1 MHTEIIHLLSHKME
15 YNWKDRTVL
24 IAEDDEMSFRYI
36 ELVLSRKTN
45 INIIWAISGQQAVEY
60 CQLYSHIDL
69 VLTDLQLP
77 VFDGLEV
84 IRRIRKF
91 KPDLPIIV
99 QTAYALNDEYEKCM
113 KAGSDGYVTK
123 PINLAELFSRM
134 DHLLNPI
141 VPHTKG
147 DRAIA

>member
-1 MHTEIIHLLSHKME
+1 ML
-15 YNWKDRTVL
+15 YNWKDHTVL
-24 IAEDDEMSFRYI
+24 VAEDDEMSFRYI

-45 INIIWAISGQQAVEY
+45 INIIWAINGQQAVEY

-84 IRRIRKF
+84 IKRIRKF

-99 QTAYALNDEYEKCM
+99 QTANTMNDEYEKCM

-123 PINLAELFSRM
+123 PINLIDLFSRM
-134 DHLLNPI
+134 DHLLNPA
-141 VPHTKG
+141 VHHAKG
-147 DRAIA
+147 NQAVA

>member
-1 MHTEIIHLLSHKME
+1 ME

-45 INIIWAISGQQAVEY
+45 INIIWAINGQQAVEY
-60 CQLYSHIDL
+60 CQLNSHIDL

-91 KPDLPIIV
+91 KPGLPIIV
-99 QTAYALNDEYEKCM
+99 QTAYAMNDEYDKCM

-123 PINLAELFSRM
+123 PINLLDLFSRM

-141 VPHTKG
+141 MPHTKG
-147 DRAIA
+147 DRAVA

>member
-1 MHTEIIHLLSHKME
+1 ME

-24 IAEDDEMSFRYI
+24 VAEDDEMSFRYI

-45 INIIWAISGQQAVEY
+45 INIIWAINGQQAVEY
-60 CQLYSHIDL
+60 CQLNNHIDL

-77 VFDGLEV
+77 IFDGLEV

-91 KPDLPIIV
+91 KPGLPIIV
-99 QTAYALNDEYEKCM
+99 QTANAMNDEYEKCM

-123 PINLAELFSRM
+123 PINLIELFSRM
-134 DHLLNPI
+134 DHFLNPEI
-141 VPHTKG
+141 PHTK
-147 DRAIA
+147 DNRAVA

>member
-1 MHTEIIHLLSHKME
+1 ME

-24 IAEDDEMSFRYI
+24 VAEDDEMSFRYI

-45 INIIWAISGQQAVEY
+45 INIIWAINGQQAVEY
-60 CQLYSHIDL
+60 CQLNSHIDL

-84 IRRIRKF
+84 IKRIRKI

-99 QTAYALNDEYEKCM
+99 QTAYAMNDEYEKCM

-123 PINLAELFSRM
+123 PINLLDLFSRM
-134 DHLLNPI
+134 DHLLNPA
-141 VPHTKG
+141 VQHSKG
-147 DRAIA
+147 NQAVA

>member
-1 MHTEIIHLLSHKME
+1 ME

-24 IAEDDEMSFRYI
+24 VAEDDEMSFRYI
-36 ELVLSRKTN
+36 ELVLSRRTN
-45 INIIWAISGQQAVEY
+45 INIIWAINGQQAVEY
-60 CQLYSHIDL
+60 CRLYSHIDM

-99 QTAYALNDEYEKCM
+99 QTANVMDDEYEKCM
-113 KAGSDGYVTK
+113 QAGSDGYVTK
-123 PINLAELFSRM
+123 PINLKELFSRM
-134 DHLLNPI
+134 DHLMSTAI
-141 VPHTKG
+141 PHSKSN
-147 DRAIA
+147 RAVA

>member
-1 MHTEIIHLLSHKME
+1 MKISFSHME

-24 IAEDDEMSFRYI
+24 VAEDDEMSFRYI

-45 INIIWAISGQQAVEY
+45 INIIWAINGQQAVEY

-84 IRRIRKF
+84 IRRIRQM
-91 KPDLPIIV
+91 KPGLPIIV
-99 QTAYALNDEYEKCM
+99 QTANAMNDECEKCM
-113 KAGSDGYVTK
+113 KAGSDGYITK
-123 PINLAELFSRM
+123 PINLSELFSRM
-134 DHLLNPI
+134 DHLLNPE
-141 VPHTKG
+141 VPHAKG
-147 DRAIA
+147 NRAVA

>member
-1 MHTEIIHLLSHKME
+1 ME

-36 ELVLSRKTN
+36 ELVLSRRTQ
-45 INIIWAISGQQAVEY
+45 INIIWAINGQQAVEY
-60 CQLYSHIDL
+60 CQLYNHIDL

-84 IRRIRKF
+84 IKRIRKF
-91 KPDLPIIV
+91 KPDIPIIV
-99 QTAYALNDEYEKCM
+99 QTAYAMNDEYEKCM

-123 PINLAELFSRM
+123 PINLIELFSRM
-134 DHLLNPI
+134 DHLMNAA
-141 VPHTKG
+141 VHHSES
-147 DRAIA
+147 DRAVA

>member
-1 MHTEIIHLLSHKME
+1 ME
-15 YNWKDRTVL
+15 YNWKDHTVL
-24 IAEDDEMSFRYI
+24 VAEDDEMSFRYI

-45 INIIWAISGQQAVEY
+45 INIIWAINGQQAVEY
-60 CQLYSHIDL
+60 CQLNSHIDL

-84 IRRIRKF
+84 IKRIRKF

-99 QTAYALNDEYEKCM
+99 QTANTMNDEYEKCM

-123 PINLAELFSRM
+123 PINLLDLFSRM
-134 DHLLNPI
+134 DHLLNPA
-141 VPHTKG
+141 VHHAKG
-147 DRAIA
+147 NQAVA

>member
-1 MHTEIIHLLSHKME
+1 ME
-15 YNWKDRTVL
+15 YNWKDHTVL
-24 IAEDDEMSFRYI
+24 VAEDDEMSFRYI

-45 INIIWAISGQQAVEY
+45 INIIWAINGQQAVEY

-84 IRRIRKF
+84 IKRIRKF
-91 KPDLPIIV
+91 NPDLPIIV
-99 QTAYALNDEYEKCM
+99 QTAYAMNDEYEKCM

-123 PINLAELFSRM
+123 PINLIDLFSRM
-134 DHLLNPI
+134 DHLLNPA
-141 VPHTKG
+141 VHHSKG
-147 DRAIA
+147 KGALA

>member
-1 MHTEIIHLLSHKME
+1 ME
-15 YNWKDRTVL
+15 YNWKDHTVL
-24 IAEDDEMSFRYI
+24 VAEDDEMSFRYI

-45 INIIWAISGQQAVEY
+45 INIIWAINGQQAVEY
-60 CQLYSHIDL
+60 CQLNSHIDL

-84 IRRIRKF
+84 IKRIRKF

-99 QTAYALNDEYEKCM
+99 QTANTMNDEYEKCM

-123 PINLAELFSRM
+123 PINLIDLFSRM
-134 DHLLNPI
+134 DHLLNPA
-141 VPHTKG
+141 VHHAKG
-147 DRAIA
+147 NQAVA

>member
-1 MHTEIIHLLSHKME
+1 ME

-24 IAEDDEMSFRYI
+24 VAEDDEMSFRYI

-45 INIIWAISGQQAVEY
+45 INIIWAINGEQAVEY

-69 VLTDLQLP
+69 VLTDFQLP

-99 QTAYALNDEYEKCM
+99 QTANAMNDECEKCM

-123 PINLAELFSRM
+123 PINLIELFSRM
-134 DHLLNPI
+134 DHLLNPE
-141 VPHTKG
+141 VPHTK
-147 DRAIA
+147 DNRAVA

>member
-1 MHTEIIHLLSHKME
+1 ME

-24 IAEDDEMSFRYI
+24 VAEDDEMSFRYI
-36 ELVLSRKTN
+36 ELVLSRKTS
-45 INIIWAISGQQAVEY
+45 INIIWAINGQQAVEY
-60 CQLYSHIDL
+60 CHLYSHIDL

-84 IRRIRKF
+84 IKRIRKF

-99 QTAYALNDEYEKCM
+99 QTANAMNDEYEKCM

-123 PINLAELFSRM
+123 PINLIELFSRM
-134 DHLLNPI
+134 DHLLNPA
-141 VPHTKG
+141 VHHSKG
-147 DRAIA
+147 NQAVA